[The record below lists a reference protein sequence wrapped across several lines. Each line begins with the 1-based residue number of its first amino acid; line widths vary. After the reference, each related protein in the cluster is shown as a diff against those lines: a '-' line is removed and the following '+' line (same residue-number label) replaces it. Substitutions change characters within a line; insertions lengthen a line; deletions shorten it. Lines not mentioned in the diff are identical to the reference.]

1 VKRPPSRLRNRL
13 LVAMVAVAFG
23 VLVLSL
29 LAAAALARQSAAN
42 AATDD
47 LQKQAPAVAAELD
60 SFGKQFRNGALNRL
74 TQRQRATQIRRLVAR
89 VLAISHSSVVTV
101 QPDGTIVEGAT
112 GLLGLAA
119 NPAAAAAAA
128 ALALPDGV
136 TKGDLDAQKLL
147 AGNQQSGQ
155 DGSTVFVAQ
164 PLTQVGTT
172 TPVVVLSQHV
182 DTQPLGRAG
191 GFLIVTGGVALFVAA
206 IVSAYLA
213 RRMTRPLAAMQE
225 TAGRIADGDL
235 AARVRLRGSYPDDE
249 LASLARS
256 INAMANELE
265 TARGHERA
273 FLLSV
278 SHDLRT
284 PLTSIKGYA
293 EALAD
298 GTVDE
303 PELRVRSARIIE
315 SEARR
320 LERLVAD
327 LLDLARLDAHQFS
340 LTPRP
345 IDARRVVGETVAG
358 FLPSAREWG
367 VRLELDGSA
376 PVPVDA
382 DPERLAQIVANLVEN
397 ALKYAH
403 MTVRVGVERANGS
416 VEVRVD
422 DDGPGVPPAERERV
436 FERLYTARG
445 TPSRK
450 VGTGIGLAIV
460 HELAG
465 AMGGRATCEPLPGG
479 GTRFVVGI
487 PPGTPTLPAVPAPTP
502 AAPLTPSS

>member
-1 VKRPPSRLRNRL
+1 MWGYDWYGDPRTVDVHIAQVRKKLGDGVEIRTVRGVGYRLDPGERRAAREASTEPP
-13 LVAMVAVAFG
+13 AQP
-23 VLVLSL
+23 
-29 LAAAALARQSAAN
+29 AARRDGGGRVRRAGPQSARGRCARARQSAAN

-74 TQRQRATQIRRLVAR
+74 TQRQRATADPASRRAR

-128 ALALPDGV
+128 ALTLPDGV
-136 TKGDLDAQKLL
+136 TTGDLDAQKLL

-164 PLTQVGTT
+164 PLT
-172 TPVVVLSQHV
+172 H
-182 DTQPLGRAG
+182 GRDDDAG
-191 GFLIVTGGVALFVAA
+191 ARADPACRHAAARARRWLPDRTGGVALFVAA

-256 INAMANELE
+256 INAMADELE

-303 PELRVRSARIIE
+303 PELRVRSARHHRVRGAPPRAPRRRP
-315 SEARR
+315 AR
-320 LERLVAD
+320 
-327 LLDLARLDAHQFS
+327 
-340 LTPRP
+340 PRP
-345 IDARRVVGETVAG
+345 PRRT
-358 FLPSAREWG
+358 
-367 VRLELDGSA
+367 
-376 PVPVDA
+376 PV
-382 DPERLAQIVANLVEN
+382 L
-397 ALKYAH
+397 
-403 MTVRVGVERANGS
+403 
-416 VEVRVD
+416 
-422 DDGPGVPPAERERV
+422 
-436 FERLYTARG
+436 
-445 TPSRK
+445 
-450 VGTGIGLAIV
+450 
-460 HELAG
+460 
-465 AMGGRATCEPLPGG
+465 
-479 GTRFVVGI
+479 
-487 PPGTPTLPAVPAPTP
+487 
-502 AAPLTPSS
+502 AAPATHRRAPRRG

>member
-1 VKRPPSRLRNRL
+1 VNRPPSRLRNRL
-13 LVAMVAVAFG
+13 LVAMVAVSFG

-29 LAAAALARQSAAN
+29 LAAAALARQSSAN
-42 AATDD
+42 AATKD
-47 LQKQAPAVAAELD
+47 LKEQAPAVAAELD
-60 SFGKQFRNGALNRL
+60 SFGKQFRNGTLSRL
-74 TQRQRATQIRRLVAR
+74 TARERATQIRRLVAR

-119 NPAAAAAAA
+119 NPAAQAAAA

-136 TKGDLDAQKLL
+136 TQSDLDAQKLL
-147 AGNQQSGQ
+147 DGQQQSGQ
-155 DGSTVFVAQ
+155 DGDTVFVAR
-164 PLTQVGTT
+164 PLTPIGAN
-172 TPVVVLSQHV
+172 TPVVVLSQKV

-191 GFLIVTGGVALFVAA
+191 GFLIVTGALALVVAA
-206 IVSAYLA
+206 LVSAYLA

-225 TAGRIADGDL
+225 TAGRIAGGDL
-235 AARVRLRGSYPDDE
+235 AARVRLQGSYPDDE

-256 INAMANELE
+256 INAMANDLE

-284 PLTSIKGYA
+284 PLTSIKGYS
-293 EALAD
+293 EAIAD
-298 GTVDE
+298 GTVAD
-303 PELRVRSARIIE
+303 PELQIRSARIIE

-340 LTPRP
+340 LTPQP
-345 IDARRVVGETVAG
+345 VDARRVVGETVAG

-367 VRLELDGSA
+367 VRLELASGE

-397 ALKYAH
+397 ALKYASG
-403 MTVRVGVERANGS
+403 TVQVGVERRNGR
-416 VEVRVD
+416 VELHVD
-422 DDGPGVPPAERERV
+422 DDGPGVPVSDRERV

-445 TPSRK
+445 APSRK

-465 AMGGRATCEPLPGG
+465 AMGGTAACQPLDAG
-479 GTRFVVGI
+479 GTRFVVAI
-487 PPGTPTLPAVPAPTP
+487 PA
-502 AAPLTPSS
+502 